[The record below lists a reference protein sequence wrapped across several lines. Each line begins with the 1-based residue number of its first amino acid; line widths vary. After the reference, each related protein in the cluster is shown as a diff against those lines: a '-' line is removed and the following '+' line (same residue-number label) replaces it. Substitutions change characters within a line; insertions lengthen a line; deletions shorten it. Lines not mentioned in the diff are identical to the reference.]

1 MDNLNPN
8 PKKEIKPVVTAAVT
22 RKTRTPMIKFKE
34 DAKTIATTLFN
45 DFVKPGIKDL
55 LWKVGSN
62 GLDILLFGEPKHN
75 KTTSS
80 PWGSFWG
87 GGNYYSYNSYNS
99 PTYTPYGQQS
109 KSTQNTPPM
118 PVRKNIYDYDYIVFG
133 TMSDAENVLNTLKDL
148 ISHYG
153 IISVAEFYQAAN
165 VPSNFND
172 NKYGWTDLSTASI
185 ERVDG
190 GYTIKL
196 PKAYPIDA

>member
-1 MDNLNPN
+1 MDNLTNN
-8 PKKEIKPVVTAAVT
+8 NIVPKKDIKPVVTAPVI
-22 RKTRTPMIKFKE
+22 RKKRTPMVKFKE
-34 DAKTIATTLFN
+34 DAKTVAVTLFN

-75 KTTSS
+75 KTTYS
-80 PWGSFWG
+80 PWGSYWNSG
-87 GGNYYSYNSYNS
+87 SYYSYNS

-109 KSTQNTPPM
+109 KPTQNKAPAPM
-118 PVRKNIYDYDYIVFG
+118 RKNVYDYDFIAFP
-133 TMSDAENVLNTLKDL
+133 TMSDAESVLNALKEL

-172 NKYGWTDLSTASI
+172 NKYGWTDISSATI
-185 ERVDG
+185 ERCDG